1 LPISELDLLSN
12 SVGSNSTPPLIDV
25 PVPATPQRLSKVERT
40 RLRLVE
46 SVRAEIERG
55 GGFTA
60 EQVARRAETSP
71 ATFYNHF
78 AGKDDALAAA
88 FDGVM
93 LDLVAHVEAH
103 LQVDRLLEL
112 GIEAFAR
119 DWLFACIRF
128 FCANCMTLRAA
139 LAQVPVREEIRR
151 IFLSQEAA
159 TLAIYQRFIE
169 LGQKARAVRSGNAYA
184 MASALMIQNQGW
196 NHPAV
201 LRLEP
206 GDALYEELAGCV
218 VRHLSPGTLEKGAEQ
233 LAREGV

>member
-1 LPISELDLLSN
+1 LPISKLELISIF
-12 SVGSNSTPPLIDV
+12 VKENSTLPLIEA
-25 PVPATPQRLSKVERT
+25 PVPAEPQRLSKVERT

-46 SVRAEIERG
+46 TVRAEIERG

-93 LDLVAHVEAH
+93 RDLVAHVETH
-103 LQVDRLLEL
+103 LRIDRLLDL

-119 DWLFACIRF
+119 DWVLACVRF
-128 FCANCMTLRAA
+128 FRANCMTLRAA
-139 LAQVPVREEIRR
+139 QAQVPVHEEMRR
-151 IFLSQEAA
+151 IFLSHESA

-169 LGQKARAVRSGNAYA
+169 LGQKARAVRSGDAHA

-196 NHPAV
+196 NHPPV

-206 GDALYEELAGCV
+206 GDALHEELAGSV
-218 VRHLSPGTLEKGAEQ
+218 VRHLSPGTLEKKAEQ
-233 LAREGV
+233 